1 MILSKIMLNL
11 IQNYPFQYQDENY
24 FYLYRH
30 MSFEDYYVS
39 GIKNATLY
47 FSSPANFNDPFDSSF
62 ALAEQPTKDFH
73 KKILKNL
80 GVQANPAQQ
89 ILNRKKSQKLLDQ
102 SFREGSFFEE
112 RFKKVGI
119 ICLNHHPLSIL
130 MWSHY
135 ANYHKGFLIELKFP
149 KDSKKLESLDYLPF
163 PVTYSAEFP
172 RGNIDNFDEIQVYKM
187 LYTKS
192 QDWAYEHEFR
202 ILATGFK
209 STDDQLRIYEY
220 PKSWLTSIILGC
232 KTSKIDADRIRCAVN
247 ALTAKTNQKIK
258 IYEAQKCLNSFA
270 LTVPNHPRL
279 DVLGKSKR
287 KKK

>member
-1 MILSKIMLNL
+1 MLNL
-11 IQNYPFQYQDENY
+11 ILNYQFRYQDEDY

-39 GIKNATLY
+39 GIENSTLY
-47 FSSPANFNDPFDSSF
+47 FSSPANFNDPFDSFF
-62 ALAEQPTKDFH
+62 ALAQQPTKEFH
-73 KKILKNL
+73 NKILKNL
-80 GVQANPAQQ
+80 GIKANPAQQ
-89 ILNRKKSQKLLDQ
+89 ILNLKKSQKLLEQ

-112 RFKKVGI
+112 RFKKVGV
-119 ICLNHHPLSIL
+119 ICLNHNPLSIL

-135 ANYHKGFLIELKFP
+135 ANYHTGFLIELKFP

-163 PVTYSAEFP
+163 PVIYSEEFP
-172 RGNIDNFDEIQVYKM
+172 SGNIENFEEIQFYKM

-192 QDWAYEHEFR
+192 QDWSYEQEFR
-202 ILATGFK
+202 VLATGFN
-209 STDDQLRIYEY
+209 SENDPLRIYKY
-220 PKSWLTSIILGC
+220 PQNWLTSIILGC
-232 KTSKIDADRIRCAVN
+232 KTSRTDADRIRYAVDIF
-247 ALTAKTNQKIK
+247 TAKTNQQIK

-279 DVLGKSKR
+279 DISEKSKR